1 MTNTHPKIRVGILH
15 SLTGTMALSERPL
28 VDVALMAIDEINQ
41 AGGILGCEL
50 EPLLRDGGSDPEQ
63 FKYQVQQLIEVEQVT
78 TVFGCWTS
86 LSRKAVL
93 PIFETHNVLLWYPLQ
108 YEGLEE
114 SPCVFYTGSCPN
126 QQVEPALD
134 WLLAQGKRRIYLV
147 GSDYVFPRVANKII
161 KGQLKQAGGILV
173 GEDYVPLGSQD
184 FQATMAQLQQIQPDA
199 IFNTLNGDS
208 NLAFYGQFQAMGFT
222 AAQLPIM
229 AVSVAEAE
237 SQRIGTAAVGHY
249 ACWSYF
255 QSLDSPGNQQFVE
268 QFKQR
273 YGADRVTS
281 DPIEAAYSQVYLW
294 RQAVITAGTVATN
307 AVRQAAIHQSWQ
319 APGGPVYCEANHHL
333 HKECRIGQIQPDGQF
348 QILSTSDRLLR
359 PLPWLGVE
367 AHFSGSQQV
376 VIELLR
382 EVSQGVQYSWE
393 LEQRSQLLRQTARQL
408 RQEVV
413 QRHHAE
419 RALQI
424 ANAEIL
430 NLNRSLQADKS
441 TLEQHVNART
451 QDLEAALQQLKAAQT
466 QLIQTEKMSSLGQM
480 VAGIAHEINNPI
492 NFVYGNLF
500 HLQQYIQDFCELIE
514 LYQASYEPTEAIA
527 AKTGEMELD
536 FVLSDIHQLMSS
548 MTVGIVRVREIVKA
562 MRNFSRLDEADL
574 KTVDLHEGLESTLL
588 ILNNRLKTDCTLVKQ
603 YGDLPLV
610 QCYPAQINQVFT
622 NILVNALDALEE
634 SDCPEPQITI
644 ITAAIAD
651 GQVQV
656 TIQDNGPG
664 IPEAIRQ
671 KIFDPF
677 FTTKPVGKG
686 TGLGL
691 GICYQIV
698 QKHAGQLDVSSEP
711 GQGTEFRITL
721 PVLLPSLFLGD
732 REQGSGE

>member
-1 MTNTHPKIRVGILH
+1 MTPPPPPIRVGILH

-41 AGGILGCEL
+41 AGGVLGCAL
-50 EPLLRDGGSDPEQ
+50 EPVLRDGASDPEQ
-63 FKYQVQQLIEVEQVT
+63 FKNQAQQLLDVEQVA

-114 SPCVFYTGSCPN
+114 SPCIFYTGSCPN

-161 KGQLKQAGGILV
+161 KGQLKHAGGEVV
-173 GEDYVPLGSQD
+173 GEDYVSLGAQD
-184 FQATMAQLQQIQPDA
+184 FEAIAAQIQQTRPDA

-208 NLAFYGQFQAMGFT
+208 NLAFYPQVQAAGFT
-222 AAQLPIM
+222 AEQLPIM
-229 AVSVAEAE
+229 AVSVAEDEA
-237 SQRIGTAAVGHY
+237 QRIGAAAVGHY

-255 QSLDSPGNQQFVE
+255 QSLATPKNQQFVA
-268 QFKQR
+268 QFQQR

-294 RQAVITAGTVATN
+294 RQAVAAAGSIATN
-307 AVRQAAIHQSWQ
+307 VVRQAAIHQSWN
-319 APGGPVYCEANHHL
+319 APSGRVYFEANHHL
-333 HKECRIGQIQPDGQF
+333 HKECRIGQVQPDGQF
-348 QILSTSDRLLR
+348 EIVHASDRLLR

-367 AHFSGSQQV
+367 EHFAGSQQV

-393 LEQRSQLLRQTARQL
+393 LEQRSQLLRATTQQL

-413 QRHHAE
+413 QRHQAE
-419 RALQI
+419 QALQA
-424 ANAEIL
+424 ANAEIMAL
-430 NLNRSLQADKS
+430 NQSLQADKS
-441 TLEQHVNART
+441 NLEQHVQART
-451 QDLEAALQQLKAAQT
+451 QDLETALQQLKETQS

-480 VAGIAHEINNPI
+480 VAGVAHEINNPI
-492 NFVYGNLF
+492 NFVYGNVF
-500 HLQQYIQDFCELIE
+500 HLQQYIRDICALIG
-514 LYQASYEPTEAIA
+514 LYQTSYEPTTAIA
-527 AKTGEMELD
+527 TKAKEIELD
-536 FVLSDIHQLMSS
+536 FVLGDINQLLDSI
-548 MTVGIVRVREIVKA
+548 TVGVVRVKDIVTA
-562 MRNFSRLDEADL
+562 MRNFSRLDEAAV

-588 ILNNRLKTDCTLVKQ
+588 ILNNRLKTGCTLVKQ
-603 YGDLPLV
+603 YGELPPV

-622 NILVNALDALEE
+622 NIIVNAIDALEE
-634 SDCPEPQITI
+634 NHCSEPQLTIT
-644 ITAAIAD
+644 TRAIAPN
-651 GQVQV
+651 QVQI

-691 GICYQIV
+691 GICYQII
-698 QKHAGQLDVSSEP
+698 QKHSGQLEVISEP
-711 GQGTEFRITL
+711 GQGTEFRIIL
-721 PVLLPSLFLGD
+721 PVLLPGMLPDSV
-732 REQGSGE
+732 